1 MVSLKYI
8 KMNLCIYTHTGLEVN
23 ITIIVLIFKW
33 EIFFLVPK
41 FQLKNLK
48 QSAPSNVLNLFVK
61 KKHTHTYFEINSSE
75 TAKTLV

>member
-1 MVSLKYI
+1 MHIHTHRLGGQYYNNSGYI
-8 KMNLCIYTHTGLEVN
+8 QVGD
-23 ITIIVLIFKW
+23 
-33 EIFFLVPK
+33 FFLVPK